1 LYSRGLLETPN
12 IQHPTSNIESPG
24 KVTLKQKQETES
36 RKQKWAGRCL
46 ILPLTRECKGPN
58 PKPEIRWPKEGR
70 NPKPDIPKPGFGPRN
85 SDLGGWR
92 RVVLSRYAR
101 TAGGG
106 HCNLDKA
113 PSVSI
118 LGMATVGGREAGRLD
133 RIGAR
138 AEGGRQGRRA
148 RVLAC
153 PGCRDLGAGGNKE
166 RDQEARNKQG
176 TS

>member
-1 LYSRGLLETPN
+1 VSPDQPEDGVGGELYSRGLLETPN

-113 PSVSI
+113 PSVS
-118 LGMATVGGREAGRLD
+118 
-133 RIGAR
+133 
-138 AEGGRQGRRA
+138 
-148 RVLAC
+148 
-153 PGCRDLGAGGNKE
+153 K
-166 RDQEARNKQG
+166 
-176 TS
+176 